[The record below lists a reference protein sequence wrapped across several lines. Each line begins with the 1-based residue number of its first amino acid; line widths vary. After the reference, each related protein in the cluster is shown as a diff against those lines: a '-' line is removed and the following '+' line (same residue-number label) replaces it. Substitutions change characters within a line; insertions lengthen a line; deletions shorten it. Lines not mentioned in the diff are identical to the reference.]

1 MPDLLVLAQILWT
14 GIATSTY
21 AVLFTIAFALVLKV
35 VQLWNFSQAGLMA
48 VAYYAMYAALNQFGW
63 PTPLALA
70 FGCGVTVACALAL
83 ERWGFR
89 TLRARGSS
97 NLSFFIFTLV
107 CSEFA
112 AYLLMLLFASTYWR
126 WLGWV

>member
-1 MPDLLVLAQILWT
+1 MPDLLVLAQILWI

-83 ERWGFR
+83 ERNPAAAEAIR
-89 TLRARGSS
+89 RAGHD
-97 NLSFFIFTLV
+97 V
-107 CSEFA
+107 CCHG
-112 AYLLMLLFASTYWR
+112 WR
-126 WLGWV
+126 WVQHFKLSEAEEQIGRAHV